1 MQDITTGIEIIK
13 TSSVP
18 QKAEKQGL
26 TRERIE
32 EQISKLGNTV
42 FEVANINTE
51 IGDMLI
57 TQISGINEL
66 RRETI
71 QELEE
76 KIRQTFIRKPRKIVE
91 EKK

>member
-42 FEVANINTE
+42 FEVANIKIE
-51 IGDMLI
+51 F
-57 TQISGINEL
+57 
-66 RRETI
+66 ETS
-71 QELEE
+71 
-76 KIRQTFIRKPRKIVE
+76 
-91 EKK
+91 